1 MEGPERA
8 GPSPPYNTGRGARV
22 ARQHCPILRAGIA
35 SPPPTMQMGK
45 LPIGTR
51 KAINAFFE
59 QASTPALLEPQER
72 SCTLK
77 TILL

>member
-1 MEGPERA
+1 
-8 GPSPPYNTGRGARV
+8 
-22 ARQHCPILRAGIA
+22 
-35 SPPPTMQMGK
+35 MQMGK